1 MSEQLSKGTWLTW
14 KQSNLPAIMNSHY
27 LPLNVRTNV
36 DLSLARQRESR
47 DISWETL
54 PAASGGNFLWWEI
67 LQVRQCWRCAP
78 GLRPAASSRDK
89 SAVSWR
95 KKINLIK
102 KSLPRKIATFGNKRD
117 HSFLHQW
124 QSPKSR
130 KEKPCLR
137 SYWGKNLKTQRVSR
151 RMEGS
156 RRSTYIHAAFCPA
169 PQKLTKTVGRNGAK
183 LTLGVDYMDFGLWRK

>member
-1 MSEQLSKGTWLTW
+1 MRNPPSSEWRQLSMMRNLASEAMLALRTSSETRCFVLRQKCSELEEEN
-14 KQSNLPAIMNSHY
+14 QSH
-27 LPLNVRTNV
+27 
-36 DLSLARQRESR
+36 
-47 DISWETL
+47 
-54 PAASGGNFLWWEI
+54 
-67 LQVRQCWRCAP
+67 
-78 GLRPAASSRDK
+78 
-89 SAVSWR
+89 
-95 KKINLIK
+95 LIK

-137 SYWGKNLKTQRVSR
+137 SYWGKNLKRVSR

-169 PQKLTKTVGRNGAK
+169 PQKLTKTVGRDGAK
-183 LTLGVDYMDFGLWRK
+183 LTIGVDYTDFGLWRE

>member
-14 KQSNLPAIMNSHY
+14 KQSNLPAIMNSHS

-78 GLRPAASSRDK
+78 ALRPAASSWDK

-95 KKINLIK
+95 KKINLTSSRSHCRVKLQPLETNGTILFSINDSRQRAGK
-102 KSLPRKIATFGNKRD
+102 KNHVWEATEVKI
-117 HSFLHQW
+117 
-124 QSPKSR
+124 
-130 KEKPCLR
+130 
-137 SYWGKNLKTQRVSR
+137 
-151 RMEGS
+151 
-156 RRSTYIHAAFCPA
+156 
-169 PQKLTKTVGRNGAK
+169 
-183 LTLGVDYMDFGLWRK
+183 

>member
-137 SYWGKNLKTQRVSR
+137 SYWGKNLRV
-151 RMEGS
+151 S

-183 LTLGVDYMDFGLWRK
+183 LTIGVDYTDFGLWRK